1 MFGSPETT
9 TGGRALKFYSSVRID
24 IRRIS
29 SIKDGDKVVGN
40 RTKVKIVKNKV
51 APPFRECEFDI
62 LFGEGISR
70 EGDVLDLAVANNLV
84 EKSGAWYSYKG
95 ERIGQGRENTRKFL
109 KENPDV
115 FAAIDKEVRAKLK
128 VGQQATAP
136 VVEVPTPAK
145 EEPTAQPVPEVP
157 ASIPVPPLFSEQA
170 SQDGTA
176 EASEIETETETES
189 EPIAIA
195 S

>member
-9 TGGRALKFYSSVRID
+9 TGGRALKFYSSARID

-29 SIKDGDKVVGN
+29 SIKDGDKIVGN

-51 APPFRECEFDI
+51 APPFRDCEFDI

-70 EGDVLDLAVANNLV
+70 EGDLLDLGVANNFV
-84 EKSGAWYSYKG
+84 EKSGAWYSYAG
-95 ERIGQGRENTRKFL
+95 ERIGQGRETARRFL

-115 FAAIDKEVRAKLK
+115 FSAIDKEVREKMK

-136 VVEVPTPAK
+136 VVEVPSP
-145 EEPTAQPVPEVP
+145 EPEVP
-157 ASIPVPPLFSEQA
+157 AAQPAPKGPVLEAELETSAET
-170 SQDGTA
+170 TA
-176 EASEIETETETES
+176 ETQHEPLAMAS
-189 EPIAIA
+189 
-195 S
+195 